1 MDHQS
6 EAIPEGWTNDPHH
19 LELYFDH
26 NSLEAYRSRCFGIV
40 DAKIVLLGGRYYW
53 GDFMLEDHLSEI
65 TWPTTFAG
73 ILNALATKG
82 FSGMRLKALKM
93 LKIDEKPP
101 NKVPPEHEANR
112 VLFVPAEDVPES
124 SRTT

>member
-1 MDHQS
+1 MDYIITS
-6 EAIPEGWTNDPHH
+6 
-19 LELYFDH
+19 
-26 NSLEAYRSRCFGIV
+26 
-40 DAKIVLLGGRYYW
+40 GGRYYW

-65 TWPTTFAG
+65 TRPTTFAG

-124 SRTT
+124 SRTA